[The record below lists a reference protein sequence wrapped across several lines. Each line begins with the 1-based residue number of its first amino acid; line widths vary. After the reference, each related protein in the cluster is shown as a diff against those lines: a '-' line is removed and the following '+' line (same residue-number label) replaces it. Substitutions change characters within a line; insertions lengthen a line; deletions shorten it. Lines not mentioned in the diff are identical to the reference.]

1 MKKVIGQTVRDLKRG
16 VNKKVL
22 KVPGIEQKVLDAT
35 SNEAWGPHGSLLAD
49 IAQASKNYHEYQMIM
64 AVLWKRI
71 NDTGKNWRHVYKG
84 LTVLEYLVA
93 HGSERVIDDIK
104 DHAYQISTLSDFQYI
119 DSSGRDQG
127 SNVRKKSQN
136 LVVLVNDKEK
146 IIEVRQK
153 AAANRERYRP
163 GSSGGGYG
171 DRYDDDHYEGRYGS
185 RDEERNGYG
194 RERENNYR
202 DDDKSGKYWDSYNRD
217 GARDDERCGR
227 DGYRDDEYR
236 GRSLSIDGYSSRGR
250 SSDRDRGCDYGND
263 GQVSYRSAR
272 ADDQSQDGRFYRGI
286 ERKYSEQDDGAPP
299 SYEEALNDARSPTH
313 SEKNGDSSAPSGMGD
328 SSLSAPQSSS
338 PPAPQASQ
346 SANNNAIQEPSGFG
360 SSVSP
365 ANQEV
370 VADEFDPRG
379 SFAAFPTATAVPA
392 VPAASTTG
400 NNAEMDLLGSLSES
414 FGPLAVVPASSPPTA
429 SEVDIQPSFSGPSF
443 ASTQPQSTFPNQ
455 GFQDPFGDTPFKA
468 APSTEFIP
476 EQQNAANQYP
486 EPQHASIS
494 NREMEKSLTFGDPA
508 SNLTYSAPN
517 FQSTS
522 TNSQFLPQE
531 LSSSNQEI
539 DILADILPPS
549 GPSGSAPQT
558 GFPAQNDQTTSPGG
572 HFYGNFSS
580 QTGPTVPSTA
590 PDMSSPTSQ
599 FSSGNYLAQGGF
611 MGPTNLNMAM
621 QNPPGPATQFSNGYL
636 LQQSGYGAPVA
647 HQIPQQMVAGPSGQL
662 NNGNMFP
669 NRSSTSSMY
678 PQVASL
684 GSPVPNAQQN
694 PDVLGGLFAQG
705 TSTSVAP
712 QPSLSCTTGALVP
725 VVQPSKEKFETKS
738 TVWADTLNRG
748 LVNLNISGPKTNP
761 LSDIGI
767 DFDAINRK
775 EKRMEK
781 PTTTTATSTVT
792 MGKAMG
798 SGSGMGRAGATAVR
812 PATNLMTGPPGGGM
826 GMGGVPGSGMGIGMS
841 GGPPSMGMGGSGGY
855 GGGMNP
861 AMGMGGA
868 RGMGLGQGA
877 AMQPDPR
884 GSSMVSGYNNMMG
897 GGGYPQQPYGGGF
910 Q

>member
-153 AAANRERYRP
+153 AAANRERFRSPSAGGMYRP

-236 GRSLSIDGYSSRGR
+236 GRSLSNDGYSSRGR

-263 GQVSYRSAR
+263 GQVSYRGSSAR
-272 ADDQSQDGRFYRGI
+272 ADDQSQDGRGI

-299 SYEEALNDARSPTH
+299 SYEEAVNDARSPTH
-313 SEKNGDSSAPSGMGD
+313 SEK
-328 SSLSAPQSSS
+328 APQSSS

-455 GFQDPFGDTPFKA
+455 GFEDPFGDTPFKA

-476 EQQNAANQYP
+476 EQQQTLVSAVPLQNAANQYP

-494 NREMEKSLTFGDPA
+494 NRGDPA

-558 GFPAQNDQTTSPGG
+558 GFPAQTDQTTSPGG

-669 NRSSTSSMY
+669 NRSSSSSMY

-725 VVQPSKEKFETKS
+725 VVQPSKDKFETKS

-868 RGMGLGQGA
+868 SYGGGMA
-877 AMQPDPR
+877 VAPPDPR